1 MAPPLWGVL
10 AGLTGL
16 AGYLP
21 YLRDAWRRASDPDP
35 AAWLIWTVQ
44 YGILLAS
51 QVAQHPPWS
60 ALVLAGLQLAGT
72 VLVFG
77 VLAARGG
84 WRFGASRW
92 AVLVGAVIVMF
103 VWWFTRA
110 PTPAMCLALAV
121 EGAGMVLVMLN
132 AYRHPGSETILTWWI
147 FIAAGL
153 FDLPALWEHTPRML
167 YAYPVFF
174 IVMGTGVLLAT
185 GLGARVRLTALLRAA
200 HPAAG
205 WSTAPVAAASGAP
218 SGGGSSAGRPAA
230 ARRPAGAARVDAA
243 AGPARGWLRAAYVA
257 EVSALL
263 RAAEVPAGV
272 RVAEASAL
280 LQAAGLALGGRPA
293 RAAAAR
299 PPAAHRRPVPPA
311 PAYPAPAAAPG
322 WAALAPAGYPGPAPS
337 AAGHPAAMTQRSA
350 QRERYLAGDGQRA
363 RLPRQ
368 VSRQARSRESREELR
383 ERGR

>member
-51 QVAQHPPWS
+51 QIAQHPPWS

-72 VLVFG
+72 VLVCG

-92 AVLVGAVIVMF
+92 MVLGCAVIVMS

-110 PTPAMCLALAV
+110 PAPAMCLALAV

-132 AYRHPGSETILTWWI
+132 AYRHPGRETVLTWWI

-153 FDLPALWEHTPRML
+153 FDLPALWQHTPRML

-185 GLGARVRLTALLRAA
+185 GLGARSQLATLLRAA
-200 HPAAG
+200 QAAAQRRAAQALARPGSSRPGGGGPAGGLA
-205 WSTAPVAAASGAP
+205 WAYLPAPPALDQVAA
-218 SGGGSSAGRPAA
+218 RPAR
-230 ARRPAGAARVDAA
+230 ARLTDAH
-243 AGPARGWLRAAYVA
+243 LA

-263 RAAEVPAGV
+263 SAAEVPAGV
-272 RVAEASAL
+272 RLAEVTAL
-280 LQAAGLALGGRPA
+280 LRAGGMVAGRRPV
-293 RAAAAR
+293 RAAAPPPAR
-299 PPAAHRRPVPPA
+299 HRTPGPPPAAHRPA
-311 PAYPAPAAAPG
+311 VTRG
-322 WAALAPAGYPGPAPS
+322 
-337 AAGHPAAMTQRSA
+337 SA
-350 QRERYLAGDGQRA
+350 QRQHYVTGDGQRA
-363 RLPRQ
+363 WLPLQ
-368 VSRQARSRESREELR
+368 ITHQAGGREGREELR

>member
-72 VLVFG
+72 VLVCG
-77 VLAARGG
+77 ALAARGG
-84 WRFGASRW
+84 WRFSASRW
-92 AVLVGAVIVMF
+92 LVLGCAVIVMS

-110 PTPAMCLALAV
+110 PAPAMCLALAV

-132 AYRHPGSETILTWWI
+132 AYRHPGRETVLTWWI

-153 FDLPALWEHTPRML
+153 FDLPALWQHTPRML

-185 GLGARVRLTALLRAA
+185 GLGGRSQLAALLRAA
-200 HPAAG
+200 QLAAQRR
-205 WSTAPVAAASGAP
+205 AAQVAAQRWAAQVAAQRRRAALARPEAS
-218 SGGGSSAGRPAA
+218 RPAVRGPADEPGCAYLA
-230 ARRPAGAARVDAA
+230 APPVLDQAPAGPRLTGAH
-243 AGPARGWLRAAYVA
+243 LA

-263 RAAEVPAGV
+263 SAAEVPAGV
-272 RVAEASAL
+272 RVAEVTAL
-280 LQAAGLALGGRPA
+280 LRAAGVLTGTRPA
-293 RAAAAR
+293 RAAAP
-299 PPAAHRRPVPPA
+299 PPATRTEQR
-311 PAYPAPAAAPG
+311 
-322 WAALAPAGYPGPAPS
+322 AALHR
-337 AAGHPAAMTQRSA
+337 AALLRGSA
-350 QRERYLAGDGQRA
+350 QGQHY
-363 RLPRQ
+363 
-368 VSRQARSRESREELR
+368 VT
-383 ERGR
+383 GNG

>member
-72 VLVFG
+72 VLVCG

-84 WRFGASRW
+84 WRFSASRW
-92 AVLVGAVIVMF
+92 LVLGCAVIVMS

-110 PTPAMCLALAV
+110 PAPAMCLALAV

-132 AYRHPGSETILTWWI
+132 AYRHPGRETVLTWWI

-153 FDLPALWEHTPRML
+153 FDLPALWQHTPRML

-174 IVMGTGVLLAT
+174 ILMGTGVLLAT
-185 GLGARVRLTALLRAA
+185 GLGGRSQLAALLRAA
-200 HPAAG
+200 Q
-205 WSTAPVAAASGAP
+205 VAAQRRAAPLARPGAS
-218 SGGGSSAGRPAA
+218 
-230 ARRPAGAARVDAA
+230 RPAGRGPADEPGCAYLAAPLVLDQAP
-243 AGPARGWLRAAYVA
+243 AGPRLTGAHLA

-263 RAAEVPAGV
+263 SAAEVPAGV
-272 RVAEASAL
+272 RVAEVTAL
-280 LQAAGLALGGRPA
+280 LRAAGVLTGTRPA
-293 RAAAAR
+293 RAAV
-299 PPAAHRRPVPPA
+299 PPPATRAGHRAAAHR
-311 PAYPAPAAAPG
+311 
-322 WAALAPAGYPGPAPS
+322 
-337 AAGHPAAMTQRSA
+337 AAMHRGSA
-350 QRERYLAGDGQRA
+350 QGQHY
-363 RLPRQ
+363 
-368 VSRQARSRESREELR
+368 VT
-383 ERGR
+383 GNG

>member
-60 ALVLAGLQLAGT
+60 ALVLAGLQLTGT
-72 VLVFG
+72 VLVCG

-84 WRFGASRW
+84 WRFSASRW
-92 AVLVGAVIVMF
+92 LVLGCAVIVMS

-110 PTPAMCLALAV
+110 PAPAMCLALAV

-132 AYRHPGSETILTWWI
+132 AYRHPGRETVLTWWI

-153 FDLPALWEHTPRML
+153 FDLPALWQHTPRML

-174 IVMGTGVLLAT
+174 ILMGTGVLLAT
-185 GLGARVRLTALLRAA
+185 GLGGRSQLAALLRAA
-200 HPAAG
+200 QMAAQRR
-205 WSTAPVAAASGAP
+205 AAQVAAQRWAAQVAAERRAAPLARPGTSWPASRGPADEPGCTYLAAP
-218 SGGGSSAGRPAA
+218 PVLDQA
-230 ARRPAGAARVDAA
+230 PAGPRLTGAH
-243 AGPARGWLRAAYVA
+243 LA

-263 RAAEVPAGV
+263 SAAEVPAGV
-272 RVAEASAL
+272 RVAEVTAL
-280 LQAAGLALGGRPA
+280 LRAAGVLTGTRPA
-293 RAAAAR
+293 RAAA
-299 PPAAHRRPVPPA
+299 PPPATRAAHR
-311 PAYPAPAAAPG
+311 
-322 WAALAPAGYPGPAPS
+322 
-337 AAGHPAAMTQRSA
+337 AAMQRAAMQRGAVLRGSA
-350 QRERYLAGDGQRA
+350 QGQHY
-363 RLPRQ
+363 
-368 VSRQARSRESREELR
+368 VT
-383 ERGR
+383 GNG

>member
-1 MAPPLWGVL
+1 VL

-60 ALVLAGLQLAGT
+60 ALVLAGLQLTGT
-72 VLVFG
+72 VLVCG

-84 WRFGASRW
+84 WRFSASRW
-92 AVLVGAVIVMF
+92 LVLGCAVIVMS

-110 PTPAMCLALAV
+110 PAPAMCLALAV

-132 AYRHPGSETILTWWI
+132 AYRHPGRETVLTWWI

-153 FDLPALWEHTPRML
+153 FDLPALWQHTPRML

-185 GLGARVRLTALLRAA
+185 GLGGRSQVAALLRAA
-200 HPAAG
+200 QMAAQRR
-205 WSTAPVAAASGAP
+205 AAQVAAQ
-218 SGGGSSAGRPAA
+218 RWAA
-230 ARRPAGAARVDAA
+230 QVAAQRRAAQVAAQRRAAQVAAQRRPAPLARPGASRPAGRGPAA
-243 AGPARGWLRAAYVA
+243 EPGCGYLAAPPVLDQAPAGPRLTGAHLA
-257 EVSALL
+257 EMSALL
-263 RAAEVPAGV
+263 SAAEVPAGV
-272 RVAEASAL
+272 RLAEVTAL
-280 LQAAGLALGGRPA
+280 LRAAGVLTGTRPA
-293 RAAAAR
+293 RAAA
-299 PPAAHRRPVPPA
+299 PPPATRAAHR
-311 PAYPAPAAAPG
+311 
-322 WAALAPAGYPGPAPS
+322 
-337 AAGHPAAMTQRSA
+337 AAMHQAAVHRAAVLRGSA
-350 QRERYLAGDGQRA
+350 QGQHY
-363 RLPRQ
+363 
-368 VSRQARSRESREELR
+368 VT
-383 ERGR
+383 GNG

>member
-72 VLVFG
+72 VLVCG

-84 WRFGASRW
+84 WRFSASRW
-92 AVLVGAVIVMF
+92 IVLGCAVIVMS

-110 PTPAMCLALAV
+110 PAPAMCLALAV

-132 AYRHPGSETILTWWI
+132 AYRHPGRETVLTWWI

-153 FDLPALWEHTPRML
+153 FDLPALWQHTPRML

-185 GLGARVRLTALLRAA
+185 GLGARSQLAALLRAA
-200 HPAAG
+200 QAGVQRRAAQAQAGPESRPA
-205 WSTAPVAAASGAP
+205 
-218 SGGGSSAGRPAA
+218 GGGPPDGLAWAYLAAPLALDQAA
-230 ARRPAGAARVDAA
+230 AR
-243 AGPARGWLRAAYVA
+243 PARARLTDAHLA

-263 RAAEVPAGV
+263 SAAEVPAGV
-272 RVAEASAL
+272 RVAEVTAL
-280 LQAAGLALGGRPA
+280 LRAAGVVTGIRPA
-293 RAAAAR
+293 RAPAR
-299 PPAAHRRPVPPA
+299 HRVPGPPPAACRP
-311 PAYPAPAAAPG
+311 
-322 WAALAPAGYPGPAPS
+322 
-337 AAGHPAAMTQRSA
+337 
-350 QRERYLAGDGQRA
+350 
-363 RLPRQ
+363 
-368 VSRQARSRESREELR
+368 
-383 ERGR
+383 